1 MDKYV
6 IICVD
11 DEQTILN
18 SLKIE
23 LKKALDD
30 KYLIET
36 AEDGEEALVL
46 IEELLEEGYQI
57 PLFIS
62 DYIMPHLKGDELLQ
76 RVHEISPAT
85 LKIMLTGQ
93 ADLEAVGR
101 VINNAKLYRY
111 ISKPWQSE
119 DLRLTVVEAV
129 RSYFQ
134 EQELTHQHEKLRQLT
149 DSQAKLIQKLHDSES
164 RLKQFLEA
172 MPVGVRIVNATGQ
185 PVYAN
190 CKAQQLLGQQL
201 ALHTSA
207 QGIVEQRHMYVAGTE
222 ECYPYEKTTLAR
234 ALQGENATADDLELR
249 HDDKVV
255 RLESWSTPIFDTTGK
270 IDYGI
275 TVFQDIT
282 ERKEAE
288 KTLKLSR
295 FSIDKAGDIVLWM
308 DKNGFLLY
316 VNEAASRLL
325 EYEFDELHGMTIHNI
340 DTHLPA
346 SRWSEHWEQLKQ
358 QGSFSF
364 ESEYRT
370 KSGDLFPVEVTV
382 NFLEFNDEE
391 YNFAFVRDITTRKQM
406 EEERTQTAYEIYCL
420 SKAYER
426 FVPREFLSLLD
437 KKSIVDVSLGD
448 QIKKD
453 MTILFSDIRG
463 FTSLSEKMTPKQTFD
478 FLNSYFGRMEPVI
491 MRQGGVIDKY
501 IGDAIMALFPH
512 SADDAVQGS
521 IAMLNTLREYNTM
534 LFETNMPTIKIGIG
548 LNSGPLILG
557 TIGGRNRM
565 EGTVIADAVNLASRV
580 EGLTKVYNTPLLI
593 TEHTHIKLR
602 DPYHYNIRLI
612 DAVTVKGKTEEVTI
626 YEIFD
631 ADEPETIELKRE
643 TLTEFEQG
651 FVLYHSEAPED
662 AKELFEQVLAIN
674 PHDKVAQIY
683 LKRCLFRTDH
693 FFLTNVDLNHIC

>member
-23 LKKALDD
+23 LKKTLDD

-46 IEELLEEGYQI
+46 IEELLAEGYQI

-76 RVHEISPAT
+76 RVHEICPAT

-101 VINNAKLYRY
+101 VINYAKLYRY

-119 DLRLTVVEAV
+119 DLRLTVVEAM

-134 EQELTHQHEKLRQLT
+134 ERELSQQHEKLRQLT
-149 DSQAKLIQKLHDSES
+149 DSQAKLIQKLHESES

-172 MPVGVRIVNATGQ
+172 MPVGVRIVDAAGQ

-190 CKAQQLLGQQL
+190 HKAQQILGQQL
-201 ALHTSA
+201 ALRTSA
-207 QGIVEQRHMYVAGTE
+207 QDIVEQHHIYIAGTE
-222 ECYPYEKTTLAR
+222 EYYPYEKTTLAR
-234 ALQGENATADDLELR
+234 ALQGENASADDLELR
-249 HDDKVV
+249 YDDTVV
-255 RLESWSTPIFDTTGK
+255 RLESWSTPIFDTHGK

-288 KTLKLSR
+288 KTLRLSR

-308 DKNGFLLY
+308 DKHGHLLY
-316 VNEAASRLL
+316 VNEATSRLL
-325 EYEFDELHGMTIHNI
+325 GYHADELHRMSIHDI
-340 DTHLPA
+340 DAHLPVR
-346 SRWSEHWEQLKQ
+346 RWSEHWEQLKQ

-370 KSGDLFPVEVTV
+370 QSNQLFPVEVTV

-391 YNFAFVRDITTRKQM
+391 YNFAFVRDISARKQM
-406 EEERTQTAYEIYCL
+406 EEERTQAAYEIYCL

-426 FVPREFLSLLD
+426 FVPREFLSLLE

-448 QIKKD
+448 QIKKN

-478 FLNSYFGRMEPVI
+478 FLNCYFGRMEPVLL
-491 MRQGGVIDKY
+491 RHGGVIDKY
-501 IGDAIMALFPH
+501 IGDAIMALFPR

-521 IAMLNTLREYNTM
+521 IAMLNMLREYNIM
-534 LFETNMPTIKIGIG
+534 LAKNNMPTIKIGIG
-548 LNSGPLILG
+548 LNSGNMILG

-580 EGLTKVYNTPLLI
+580 EGLTKIYNTPLLI
-593 TEHTHIKLR
+593 TEHTHIKLH
-602 DPYHYNIRLI
+602 DPYQYNIRLI

-631 ADEPETIELKRE
+631 ADEPEIIALKRE
-643 TLTEFEQG
+643 TLMEFEQG

-662 AKELFEQVLAIN
+662 AKQLFEQVLAVN

-683 LKRCLFRTDH
+683 LKRCAFRSSYPNPVETFDS
-693 FFLTNVDLNHIC
+693 DS